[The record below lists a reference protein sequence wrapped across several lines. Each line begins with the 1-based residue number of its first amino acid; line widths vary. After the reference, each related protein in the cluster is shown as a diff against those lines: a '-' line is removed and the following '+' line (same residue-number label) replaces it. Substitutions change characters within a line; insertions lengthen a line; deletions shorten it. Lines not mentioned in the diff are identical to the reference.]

1 MKKEI
6 IVGLI
11 LVSLVGVFLYW
22 QLKTTSAPL
31 KKENKT
37 TASSLPETNKKSK
50 FSLSEVAKHNKVSD
64 CWIVIKGKVYEVT
77 DYIDKHPGGKII
89 SSFCGQDASEAFA
102 TKGGKN
108 QPHSQNAQEVLSTL
122 FIGELSQ

>member
-11 LVSLVGVFLYW
+11 LVSLVGGFLYW
-22 QLKTTSAPL
+22 QLKVILPSL

-37 TASSLPETNKKSK
+37 AVSPLPQIDKKSK
-50 FSLSEVAKHNKVSD
+50 LSLSEVTEHNKVSD
-64 CWIVIKGKVYEVT
+64 CWIVIKGKVYDVT

-102 TKGGKN
+102 TKGSKN
-108 QPHSQNAQEVLSTL
+108 QPHSQDAQEVLPTL